1 MVGTVAAAA
10 PRAVTLGERSI
21 WTLFYVCSSPFLG
34 GPSADLFN
42 VLKSLLQRGCLVV
55 PVRWRAAIFPSNLV
69 LGVHSFTA
77 AMKSRPCNLSVSGD
91 RGLPCFYFKTL
102 KLFG

>member
-34 GPSADLFN
+34 GQSADLFN
-42 VLKSLLQRGCLVV
+42 VLKSLPQRGCIVV
-55 PVRWRAAIFPSNLV
+55 PVQWQASIFPSNLV
-69 LGVHSFTA
+69 LGIHNFTA
-77 AMKSRPCNLSVSGD
+77 M
-91 RGLPCFYFKTL
+91 
-102 KLFG
+102 